1 MLARVAAVTAAALDL
16 LIVLFQIALIA
27 GAPWGQLTQGGYA
40 EGALPVAGRA
50 IAAVSVLV
58 VSAFALG
65 QLGRVGWGPLGG
77 RRRLATGLTW
87 AALIYSIIG
96 IVVNLA
102 SPSAL
107 ERAVWAPVCLILAVC
122 AALVLSGNQR
132 RRPNTK

>member
-1 MLARVAAVTAAALDL
+1 MARVAAIVAATIDMV
-16 LIVLFQIALIA
+16 IVLFQIGLIA
-27 GAPWGQLTQGGYA
+27 GAPWGQFTQGGYA
-40 EGALPVAGRA
+40 DGALPIAGRA
-50 IAAVSVLV
+50 FAAVSVLIV
-58 VSAFALG
+58 VAFALG

-96 IVVNLA
+96 LVVNLA

-122 AALVLSGNQR
+122 AALVLSGTQR